1 MAFWSKKGDK
11 PADTRGEGGARPARS
26 DGPDAGEAAIDA
38 VGSILRAIGKTA
50 FSLDGTSPES
60 TARRFDAWAR
70 HILVRSRPPGRD
82 EPSGSD
88 DQDEREEEAPRNV
101 DRDWPGVIG
110 FVTEHRRR
118 ENQHV
123 AETVSGLREAVRSFM
138 RAATKLRQISGVA
151 DDSMKSGIDRLR
163 KAVDVSAPVDLRR
176 EIMSVASELE
186 VFVENRKRSELEIT
200 QMLAEKVREL
210 TSQLEEAK
218 KEGSTDSLTRLP
230 NRRTLEAV
238 LDELLE
244 LCQVTAQPV
253 ALALIDVDNFKV
265 VNDSQGHVAGDQVLR
280 FVADQLSRTFLRK
293 YDLVSRFGGDEFCVL
308 LRDTTAADAKR
319 LLTKVSQAISAAPAV
334 KGGPTVTI
342 SVGVVDMVLGD
353 DPTALI
359 ERADKALYRAKN
371 AGRNRI
377 EVG

>member
-11 PADTRGEGGARPARS
+11 PADAPSERADP
-26 DGPDAGEAAIDA
+26 GEAALDTLA
-38 VGSILRAIGKTA
+38 SILRAIGKTA
-50 FSLDGTSPES
+50 FSLDGTSTES
-60 TARRFDAWAR
+60 IARRFDAWAR

-82 EPSGSD
+82 EPDAGE
-88 DQDEREEEAPRNV
+88 QEGQEEAPKNIE
-101 DRDWPGVIG
+101 RDWPGVIG

-118 ENQHV
+118 ENQHL
-123 AETVSGLREAVRSFM
+123 AETLSSLREAVRSFM

-163 KAVDVSAPVDLRR
+163 KAVEQAAPVDLRR

-186 VFVENRKRSELEIT
+186 AFVETRKRSELEIT

-210 TSQLEEAK
+210 TGQLEEAK
-218 KEGSTDSLTRLP
+218 KEGATDSLTRLP

-253 ALALIDVDNFKV
+253 ALALIDVDNFKM

-319 LLTKVSQAISAAPAV
+319 LLTKVSQAIAAAPTL
-334 KGGPTVTI
+334 KEGPIVTI
-342 SVGVVDMVLGD
+342 SVGVVNMVLGD
-353 DPTALI
+353 EPTTLI